1 MVFGSYGW
9 SGEGVPNVCARLTSL
24 KCALAAEGLKV
35 NFVPT
40 AEDLDKAFAL
50 GEALGKAHRLTIGI
64 ASTAWKGVLPFQA
77 VFVP

>member
-1 MVFGSYGW
+1 MAAAQLLRRPIGSAKRPCVVFGSYGW

-50 GEALGKAHRLTIGI
+50 GEVLGKAIG
-64 ASTAWKGVLPFQA
+64 
-77 VFVP
+77 

>member
-1 MVFGSYGW
+1 M
-9 SGEGVPNVCARLTSL
+9 PNVCARLTSL

-50 GEALGKAHRLTIGI
+50 GEALGKAIG
-64 ASTAWKGVLPFQA
+64 
-77 VFVP
+77 